1 VFPTVRDRA
10 RDDDPRRARARPPGP
25 GKSTL
30 GRALAAHWIGDDAQS
45 CARFSAPVFARQRVD
60 AFRDAAFVGG
70 DALIA
75 AVAAPH
81 AGRDPAWRDLASRS
95 AAFLASDAAG
105 EAGPRAAANR
115 R

>member
-1 VFPTVRDRA
+1 MFPTVRDRA

-30 GRALAAHWIGDDAQS
+30 GRALAAHRIGDDARS
-45 CARFSAPVFARQRVD
+45 CARFSAPVFAQQRVD

-70 DALIA
+70 NALVVADAEHLA
-75 AVAAPH
+75 E
-81 AGRDPAWRDLASRS
+81 RDPAWRDVVSRS
-95 AAFLASDAAG
+95 AASRSSDAAR
-105 EAGPRAAANR
+105 EAGPQAAANR